1 MPIRPQKINKFK
13 KLLTLM
19 REVTK
24 DVRESGQND
33 LYVGYPYV
41 IGRMSGEDFNIRAPL
56 ALFPVSLE
64 RDNENV
70 YIKLDESRDVLY
82 NNNLILTQ
90 YKFSGLNRELPNPVI
105 EEVKD
110 TFIADLR
117 PITGGRVRFE
127 ADCLNFPRLRI

>member
-1 MPIRPQKINKFK
+1 
-13 KLLTLM
+13 M

-110 TFIADLR
+110 TFIADLQAYYGEAG
-117 PITGGRVRFE
+117 IRFE
-127 ADCLNFPRLRI
+127 AELPKFSCVCGI